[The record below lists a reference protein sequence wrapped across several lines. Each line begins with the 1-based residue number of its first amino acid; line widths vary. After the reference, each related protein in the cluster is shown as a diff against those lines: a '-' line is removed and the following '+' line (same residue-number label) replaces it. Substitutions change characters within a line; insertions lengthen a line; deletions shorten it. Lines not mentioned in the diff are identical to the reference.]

1 MNTFPDREQDSN
13 AGVMDFYEAMDHSGE
28 GIRTNVEG
36 QDEKEKEEEEERNG
50 GSTLAIVS
58 RDRVTFYSASFYR
71 TVF

>member
-1 MNTFPDREQDSN
+1 
-13 AGVMDFYEAMDHSGE
+13 MDFYESMDHSGE

-36 QDEKEKEEEEERNG
+36 QDEKEKEEEERNG

>member
-1 MNTFPDREQDSN
+1 
-13 AGVMDFYEAMDHSGE
+13 MDFYESMDHSGE

-36 QDEKEKEEEEERNG
+36 QDEKEKEEKEERNG

>member
-1 MNTFPDREQDSN
+1 
-13 AGVMDFYEAMDHSGE
+13 MDFYESVDHSGE

>member
-13 AGVMDFYEAMDHSGE
+13 AGVMDFYESMDHSGE

-36 QDEKEKEEEEERNG
+36 QDEKEEEEERNG

>member
-1 MNTFPDREQDSN
+1 
-13 AGVMDFYEAMDHSGE
+13 MDFYESMNHSGE

-36 QDEKEKEEEEERNG
+36 QDEKEEEEERNG

>member
-1 MNTFPDREQDSN
+1 
-13 AGVMDFYEAMDHSGE
+13 MDFYESMDHSGE

-58 RDRVTFYSASFYR
+58 RDRGTFYSASFYR

>member
-1 MNTFPDREQDSN
+1 
-13 AGVMDFYEAMDHSGE
+13 MDFYESMDHSGE

-36 QDEKEKEEEEERNG
+36 QDEKEEEEEERNG

>member
-1 MNTFPDREQDSN
+1 
-13 AGVMDFYEAMDHSGE
+13 MDFYESMDHSGE